1 MSSCYFVEPCTLLVL
16 QLPGLDFSRRRLIH
30 MGVSEPG
37 KNGRGNDIFLLLL
50 SCVFFPPSTFCWQ
63 SERQGSLA
71 KIVYRLFLSLLLGEM
86 LIKSATMKVDLL
98 IFLCF

>member
-30 MGVSEPG
+30 LGVSEPG

-50 SCVFFPPSTFCWQ
+50 SCVFFPPVPSVGRVKDRGVWQ
-63 SERQGSLA
+63 
-71 KIVYRLFLSLLLGEM
+71 K
-86 LIKSATMKVDLL
+86 
-98 IFLCF
+98 